1 MSSLDRFIEIVR
13 RRKYILIA
21 SVLIFALIPLVLSF
35 FYKPVYKASSH
46 LRILLHESQSQYP
59 SDMPD
64 RVGAFEY
71 ADKNKVDNTFFAMLK
86 NPKSLKRVIA
96 ALRITDRKGRPLN
109 PDKFV
114 ISNDFSLFF
123 KQEGIGVDVVESGEV
138 IELIAYAHSPK
149 RAEQIANAAVD
160 SFTELYADIYRDE
173 AKVALSAMEERLK
186 FVTEELRKIE
196 KRRYE
201 LLKSKSMVDITSE
214 MDQLVKQYYSY
225 IDLLNQNKRSVE
237 EGKKS
242 LQEIEATIRK
252 IPELYKS
259 DQVIERNPL
268 IDDYKKQIV
277 SLETSI
283 AKMRGERTE
292 QHPEVVTTRKQIE
305 ELREAIHKE
314 LDRLLSNETFSRNSY
329 YTDLEKRLWDTRIN
343 LAVYTTTA
351 NVLNKIIDS
360 TRNTM
365 FGMKEVEL
373 GIKQIDR
380 EQSTMSTEYTSIVKG
395 LGLANVLL
403 TMKPTNLA
411 VLNYADASVI
421 QSPHF
426 PNRKK
431 LLALSVFLGLT
442 MGFALILLEEYS
454 DRSLKDLA
462 EAGRLLPSRPLLG
475 LPGVRKKGSPFSAK
489 EESFETLI
497 ERDEIRRAAW
507 NIISG
512 AAALTGGKLPRSLLF
527 TGAEPGV
534 GTTTAAYVTA
544 RELALQGKR
553 VLFFNISSKE
563 LRKEERKRE
572 TLPAVEGFPLKRYV
586 LESGVPGLSVLDFR
600 RETGIGSAALVE
612 DLPEQLRQMDYDCII
627 IDSDALSAS
636 NDSLFAARFA
646 EAVLVVARFR
656 GTSKDAI
663 EAALGHLGGPGSKV
677 SVLVNR
683 I

>member
-1 MSSLDRFIEIVR
+1 MSSVDRFIEIVR
-13 RRKYILIA
+13 RRKCLIIA

-35 FYKPVYKASSH
+35 FYKPVYKASSQM
-46 LRILLHESQSQYP
+46 RILLHESQSQYP

-64 RVGAFEY
+64 RVGTFEY

-86 NPKSLKRVIA
+86 NPKSLKQVIA
-96 ALRITDRKGRPLN
+96 TLGIKDKQGHPVN
-109 PDKFV
+109 PDRFLV
-114 ISNDFSLFF
+114 GNDFSLFF
-123 KQEGIGVDVVESGEV
+123 KQEGVGVDVVESGEV
-138 IELIAYAHSPK
+138 IELIAYSHSPK
-149 RAEQIANAAVD
+149 RAEEIANATVD
-160 SFTELYADIYRDE
+160 SFTELYADIYRNE
-173 AKVALSAMEERLK
+173 AKVALVAMEERLK
-186 FVTEELRKIE
+186 YVEEELNKIE
-196 KRRYE
+196 RKRYE
-201 LLKSKSMVDITSE
+201 LLKAKSMVDITSE

-242 LQEIEATIRK
+242 LKEMEATIKK
-252 IPELYKS
+252 IPELYRS

-277 SLETSI
+277 TLETSI
-283 AKMRGERTE
+283 AKMKGERTE
-292 QHPEVVTTRKQIE
+292 QHPEIVTTKGQIE
-305 ELREAIHKE
+305 ELRQAIHKE
-314 LDRLLSNETFSRNSY
+314 IDRLLSNETFSRNSY

-351 NVLNKIIDS
+351 GVLNRIIDA

-365 FGMKEVEL
+365 FGMKEAEL

-380 EQSTMSTEYTSIVKG
+380 EQSTLSTEYTSIVKG
-395 LGLANVLL
+395 LGLARILL
-403 TMKPTNLA
+403 KMKPTNLA
-411 VLNYADASVI
+411 VLNYADASLI
-421 QSPHF
+421 RAPHF

-431 LLALSVFLGLT
+431 LLAMSIFLGLT
-442 MGFALILLEEYS
+442 MGFALVLLEEYS
-454 DRSLKDLA
+454 DKSLRDLT
-462 EAGRLLPSRPLLG
+462 EAARLLPSRPLLG
-475 LPGVRKKGSPFSAK
+475 LPEVRKKGFSLSRK
-489 EESFETLI
+489 DESFDALI
-497 ERDEIRRAAW
+497 EREEVRRAAW

-534 GTTTAAYVTA
+534 GTTTAAYAVA

-553 VLFFNISSKE
+553 VLFFTISSRE
-563 LRKEERKRE
+563 LRRDERKRE
-572 TLPAVEGFPLKRYV
+572 PLPAVEGFPLKRYII
-586 LESGVPGLSVLDFR
+586 ESGIPGLSVLDFKK
-600 RETGIGSAALVE
+600 ETGIGSAALVE
-612 DLPEQLRQMDYDCII
+612 DLAEQLRQMEYDCII
-627 IDSDALSAS
+627 MDSDALSAS

-656 GTSKDAI
+656 GTATDTL
-663 EAALGHLGGPGSKV
+663 EAALGHLGGPESKV